1 MHQQPTSPLPVDPPA
16 AAPPPGPPGPPPLAS
31 PPVAAPGGGGQVGRV
46 LDRWLD
52 LLWVRVPGALRRLGS
67 LPALAAADGA
77 YLSAWPPVGAAV
89 PPVAFL
95 VGLLIGWLRFGLEFS
110 FSESL
115 GIMGLFAFVAFA
127 CGAGP
132 GLWLWTGYAI
142 GDFLLYGHP
151 TASYGYRSNPLEEF
165 VRVRGSWLIL
175 YALLALLLV
184 VFPLTASALRRVTPL
199 PGRALRRPG
208 LGATLAEGGI
218 YVATAALLVYSWI
231 QAVPILQRP
240 IFTWRGGTPTVE
252 AVAQLQQRGG
262 WVLLAALL
270 GAVARIALEALSWRD
285 AGARERQARFGAL
298 LARAEQRAVSWTR
311 VPLPVRL
318 VAGALLTV
326 LLLSGMLPGVGDG
339 IVLLVLLAGIFL
351 GRQYL
356 SDLAPPWYAV
366 MSKVPLVLRLLAA
379 VLLSRLLV
387 PPLLER
393 LWSGVDFRP
402 ILITTLVGLILATL
416 LTPPPPRPRVAR
428 PTVAQPPTP
437 PYPPPG
443 APPGPPPGT
452 PPGQPG
458 QPGPP
463 PMQPLEAQ
471 R

>member
-1 MHQQPTSPLPVDPPA
+1 
-16 AAPPPGPPGPPPLAS
+16 LAS
-31 PPVAAPGGGGQVGRV
+31 PPAGTPGGGGQAGQL

-52 LLWVRVPGALRRLGS
+52 VLWVRVPAALRRLGS

-95 VGLLIGWLRFGLEFS
+95 VGLLTGWLRFGLEHT

-115 GIMGLFAFVAFA
+115 GIMCLFAFVAFA

-132 GLWLWTGYAI
+132 GLWLWTGYAL
-142 GDFLLYGHP
+142 GDFVLYRHP
-151 TASYGYRSNPLEEF
+151 DVYTGRWNALEALI
-165 VRVRGSWLIL
+165 RVRGSWLIL

-208 LGATLAEGGI
+208 LAATLAEGGI
-218 YVATAALLVYSWI
+218 YAAAGALLVYSWI

-240 IFTWRGGTPTVE
+240 IFTWRDDTPTVE
-252 AVAQLQQRGG
+252 AMAQLQQRGG

-270 GAVARIALEALSWRD
+270 GAAARTGLEALSWQD
-285 AGARERQARFGAL
+285 AGARERQSRFGAL
-298 LARAEQRAVSWTR
+298 LARAERQALSWTR

-318 VAGALLTV
+318 VVGALLTV
-326 LLLSGMLPGVGDG
+326 LLLSGMLPGWGDG
-339 IVLLVLLAGIFL
+339 IALLVLLAAVFL

-393 LWSGVDFRP
+393 LWTGSDFRP
-402 ILITTLVGLILATL
+402 ILITTLVGLLLATL
-416 LTPPPPRPRVAR
+416 LTPPPPRPRAAR
-428 PTVAQPPTP
+428 PTIAQPPTSPTP

-452 PPGQPG
+452 PPGQS
-458 QPGPP
+458 GPP
-463 PMQPLEAQ
+463 PMQSLEAQ